1 MTIERPP
8 QEAIERLEKAV
19 AGSKRSKSVQ
29 LPLAFARDRKQ
40 QNPSPPLAALMQGGG
55 EMRLKVLLATLMM
68 ATKAPHSRKVSSKD
82 LAAMLNL
89 RDPEA
94 AGARRVNKAFKD
106 LEGSALARRD
116 REPGYVPTVTVLDP
130 AGTGKEWDALK
141 LQGTYITLPI
151 ELWRR
156 GWFIA
161 LSGRALAILIIL
173 KELTHGRARNG
184 AWVDGIRKR
193 QYGLSDDTWTRGCQ
207 ELKEAGLLTVDEQVY
222 SAYGEPRRR
231 NVYTLHL
238 DRLTQFDP
246 GGFAEWEA
254 AGSSDTDTPEAGPTI
269 SGVMLDFG

>member
-1 MTIERPP
+1 M
-8 QEAIERLEKAV
+8 
-19 AGSKRSKSVQ
+19 Q
-29 LPLAFARDRKQ
+29 LPLGFARDRNRQ
-40 QNPSPPLAALMQGGG
+40 DPSPPLAALMQGGG
-55 EMRLKVLLATLMM
+55 EVRLKVLLSTLMM

-106 LEGSALARRD
+106 LEGLALVHRN
-116 REPGYVPTVTVLDP
+116 REPGYVPTVTVLDL

-151 ELWRR
+151 DLWRR

-184 AWVDGIRKR
+184 AWVDPIRKR
-193 QYGLSDDTWTRGCQ
+193 QYGLSDDTWTRGCE
-207 ELKEAGLLTVDEQVY
+207 ELKRAGLLTVDEHVY
-222 SAYGEPRRR
+222 SASGEPRRR

-246 GGFAEWEA
+246 GGYGEWQASTSSGTEPREAETMTSPVE
-254 AGSSDTDTPEAGPTI
+254 S
-269 SGVMLDFG
+269 DFG